1 MRVIAAC
8 DSNLKRLTDKGL
20 FSRNLYEQVI
30 GTVIRVPPL
39 RERVE
44 DVEVIAN
51 HILTEMAARHNMP
64 SKTLSREAL
73 QLLNSCQ
80 WPGNI
85 KQLQGSSNRPSS
97 TLPAVSSKHPTSNCR
112 ENTGSKILEA

>member
-1 MRVIAAC
+1 MIAAC

-51 HILTEMAARHNMP
+51 HILTKWPPGTTCPARP
-64 SKTLSREAL
+64 FPGKLS
-73 QLLNSCQ
+73 SC
-80 WPGNI
+80 
-85 KQLQGSSNRPSS
+85 
-97 TLPAVSSKHPTSNCR
+97 
-112 ENTGSKILEA
+112 